1 MCDKLVF
8 YWEQTSARAM
18 PWPNRADARTELARH
33 RLHRMAATWYAL
45 CTGVNITDHL
55 DGLATLGKGQKI
67 HTDVLPS
74 TPCGSTNPFP
84 IGKCLD
90 ESLSQ
95 LWADLLPGDELLP
108 NRCQTDARNDTAL
121 HLYELN

>member
-1 MCDKLVF
+1 M
-8 YWEQTSARAM
+8 A
-18 PWPNRADARTELARH
+18 NRADARTDLTKH

-74 TPCGSTNPFP
+74 TPCGFNQP
-84 IGKCLD
+84 
-90 ESLSQ
+90 LSHRKVLGRVPQ
-95 LWADLLPGDELLP
+95 PAMG
-108 NRCQTDARNDTAL
+108 RSAAR
-121 HLYELN
+121 